1 MKPNLGREQ
10 QNKSSCTSKT
20 FLLDCFPSVAQG
32 LVNDFLMMLFCRKK
46 FLLENNLDVYGIAY

>member
-1 MKPNLGREQ
+1 LAESYKTNPPSNP
-10 QNKSSCTSKT
+10 SKT